1 MKVKN
6 GYKIEK
12 NGWKYISIKGKPY
25 ELGYAH
31 GELLS
36 KEIKEGINM
45 LKFSLYDSHGLP
57 FDFFIEVSNF
67 FFKTKIQ
74 ENYPELMEEL
84 KGILNGANKHGAGIT
99 LDELILWNNAASL
112 DYPLSKLEEYL
123 NDIPELE
130 RKYGNILKNLSTGA
144 QEGGSKDK
152 CSAFIAVGEYT
163 NDGKICCAHNSFDG
177 YLEGQF
183 FYCIIDSNPTKGN
196 RMIYQG
202 APGYISS
209 QTDFFVT
216 SAGIIG
222 TETTIGGFISYKY
235 RDPIVCRIRHA
246 MQYGKNLDDYVEI
259 LTNNNSGDYANSWLF
274 GDIKTNE
281 IMRIELGVEY
291 VNVERTKNGYFIGF
305 NAAYDPRIR
314 NLECINTG
322 FDDIRRHQGA
332 RKVRLEQLMEQ
343 NKGKIDTNIA
353 KEIIADHYD
362 VYLNKINPS
371 SRTCCSHYDLDD
383 RAFMSQSDRPKPYEP
398 RGALDGAVCDSSLAK
413 NMSFIM
419 RWGSSC
425 GIAFDKEDFVK
436 RNAQWKRFGPY
447 LHDRQSQP
455 WTLFKSNEK
464 YIFQNKT
471 NKINKINKT
480 TRNKTTRNKTTI
492 NKTTINKTTRN
503 KTTRNKTTRNEIK

>member
-12 NGWKYISIKGKPY
+12 NGWKYISIRGNPY
-25 ELGYAH
+25 DLGYAH

-36 KEIKEGINM
+36 KEIKEGISM

-67 FFKTKIQ
+67 FFKKKIQ

-84 KGILNGANKHGAGIT
+84 KGILNGANKHGSGIT

-123 NDIPELE
+123 KDIPEIE
-130 RKYGNILKNLSTGA
+130 RKYKNTLNNLSAGA

-152 CSAFIAVGEYT
+152 CSAFMAVGDYT

-183 FYCIIDSNPTKGN
+183 FYCIIDSKPTKGN

-235 RDPIVCRIRHA
+235 KDPIVCRIRNA
-246 MQYGKNLDDYVEI
+246 MQYGNNLNDYVKI

-291 VNVERTKNGYFIGF
+291 VNIERKKNGYFIGF

-332 RKVRLEQLMEQ
+332 RKVRLEQLLEE
-343 NKGKIDTNIA
+343 NKGKLDTNIA

-362 VYLNKINPS
+362 VYLNKINPC

-383 RAFMSQSDRPKPYEP
+383 RSFMSQSDRPKPYEP
-398 RGALDGAVCDSSLAK
+398 RGAVDGAVCDSSLAK
-413 NMSFIM
+413 TMSLIM

-425 GIAFDKEDFVK
+425 GTAFNKEEFIK
-436 RNAQWKRFGPY
+436 RNIQWKRFSPY
-447 LHDRQSQP
+447 LHDRPSEP

-464 YIFQNKT
+464 YIFKNKT
-471 NKINKINKT
+471 NKIKINEKRKNKTNKIKNNKKIT
-480 TRNKTTRNKTTI
+480 KKITKK
-492 NKTTINKTTRN
+492 
-503 KTTRNKTTRNEIK
+503 

>member
-1 MKVKN
+1 MTESIKVKN
-6 GYKIEK
+6 GIRYDL
-12 NGWKYISIKGKPY
+12 NGWVYVSIKGSPK
-25 ELGYAH
+25 ERGYAY
-31 GELLS
+31 GKLIKNDM
-36 KEIKEGINM
+36 KEVRRILDFIIYTDYGVKW
-45 LKFSLYDSHGLP
+45 
-57 FDFFIEVSNF
+57 DFFIEAARKYFSP
-67 FFKTKIQ
+67 KIQ
-74 ENYPELMEEL
+74 DKFPEFFEEML
-84 KGILNGANKHGAGIT
+84 GFAEGANMNI
-99 LDELILWNNAASL
+99 DEVVAWNNYFTLTEGWWA
-112 DYPLSKLEEYL
+112 
-123 NDIPELE
+123 NMPEQE
-130 RKYGNILKNLSTGA
+130 SIAIRGTAVANVGSSR
-144 QEGGSKDK
+144 EGGAPER
-152 CSAFIAVGEYT
+152 CSAFIAVGDWT
-163 NDGKICCAHNSFDG
+163 ADGKIVCAHNNFSNFADG
-177 YLEGQF
+177 QLAKYVVDL
-183 FYCIIDSNPTKGN
+183 NPTKGN

-464 YIFQNKT
+464 YIFQNKI

-492 NKTTINKTTRN
+492 NKTTRN
-503 KTTRNKTTRNEIK
+503 KTTRNKTTTNEIK